1 MNKIGVGLYG
11 WNGHQINEEL
21 GDLETA
27 YLAGICDADDK
38 RAQFKTLRDLLV
50 SSEIELVSMCSP
62 NRGEQAGDIILAL
75 EAGKHVIAEKPC
87 ALNER
92 DLDAILELSVKKG
105 LIFCEMD
112 HSYFAQPYYK
122 AMELVELGAI
132 GDVAQVLCQK
142 SYPYTDLRPQD
153 ESMDG
158 GLILQSAL
166 YGFRWIQNIAG
177 QEIKNI
183 HTFATSFGNPKNGGL
198 RMAASIQMELQNGGL
213 AGIAA
218 NYFNNNGTG
227 VWGYEELRIFGTKGI
242 LRTDIKEKC
251 VYIYSDNGVNT
262 YMDLDPVES
271 QLSRVI
277 SAICTGGPLYME
289 PYKMTMPTRNA
300 IRAVNN
306 A

>member
-183 HTFATSFGNPKNGGL
+183 HTFATSFGNPKKEVSVWRLPFKWNCKT
-198 RMAASIQMELQNGGL
+198 AAWPALPLTTSTIMEL
-213 AGIAA
+213 A
-218 NYFNNNGTG
+218 YG
-227 VWGYEELRIFGTKGI
+227 VTKS
-242 LRTDIKEKC
+242 LEYSVRKEYC
-251 VYIYSDNGVNT
+251 
-262 YMDLDPVES
+262 
-271 QLSRVI
+271 
-277 SAICTGGPLYME
+277 E
-289 PYKMTMPTRNA
+289 P
-300 IRAVNN
+300 I
-306 A
+306 